1 VPQVNRGVKWAFPR
15 CGALPDGSWVTEH
28 DPELAF
34 PVGHRFFWYEFKSS
48 AQDFAVMYLACFC
61 GEAGPRTIFTILA
74 CEGYR
79 IQVFSHL
86 PNEAEVLFRPLS
98 QFEVVA
104 AQKRLAPQ
112 HLLQNA
118 AKGGFPDEITLKQLP
133 REGGGAAQALGQ
145 PPAAAAPFPTTAS
158 AVRAF
163 TLLVDSSDTALL
175 PGKKRCQCQAANVEQ
190 LRLAIQSQLNL
201 SCTITVLVF
210 DGDFEEWVEFDNLDD
225 LPEKA
230 KVRVERQPDHLQL
243 QPAPQPLSQA
253 TMAAAQQELVGSC
266 ALFLSACA
274 GLLYGSLTAHV
285 HLLSCSFCGPR
296 QRRARRAGGAP
307 GRNGSVHAEEGG
319 NFGSGN

>member
-1 VPQVNRGVKWAFPR
+1 VRLVPQVNRGVKWAFPR

-28 DPELAF
+28 DPESAF

-133 REGGGAAQALGQ
+133 REGGGASQALGQ
-145 PPAAAAPFPTTAS
+145 PLAAAAPCPTTAS

-163 TLLVDSSDTALL
+163 TLLVDSSDTALV

-210 DGDFEEWVEFDNLDD
+210 DGDFEEWVEFDSLDD

-230 KVRVERQPDHLQL
+230 KVRVDRQPGHLQ
-243 QPAPQPLSQA
+243 PQSQA
-253 TMAAAQQELVGSC
+253 TTAAAQQELVGSC
-266 ALFLSACA
+266 AVFLSAS
-274 GLLYGSLTAHV
+274 LLYGSLTA
-285 HLLSCSFCGPR
+285 CRFCVS
-296 QRRARRAGGAP
+296 AAVSAGHGLPPPPSQQASQAVSTIAQLAAAIGECAP
-307 GRNGSVHAEEGG
+307 
-319 NFGSGN
+319 

>member
-1 VPQVNRGVKWAFPR
+1 
-15 CGALPDGSWVTEH
+15 
-28 DPELAF
+28 
-34 PVGHRFFWYEFKSS
+34 
-48 AQDFAVMYLACFC
+48 
-61 GEAGPRTIFTILA
+61 
-74 CEGYR
+74 
-79 IQVFSHL
+79 
-86 PNEAEVLFRPLS
+86 
-98 QFEVVA
+98 VA

-163 TLLVDSSDTALL
+163 TLLVDSSDTALV

-210 DGDFEEWVEFDNLDD
+210 DGDFEEWVGFDSLDD

-230 KVRVERQPDHLQL
+230 KVRVDRQPGHLQ
-243 QPAPQPLSQA
+243 PQSQA
-253 TMAAAQQELVGSC
+253 TTAAAQQELVGSC

-274 GLLYGSLTAHV
+274 GLLYGSLTTHV

-307 GRNGSVHAEEGG
+307 GRNGSVRGQEGG
-319 NFGSGN
+319 TSGSRN

>member
-1 VPQVNRGVKWAFPR
+1 VRLVPQVNRGVKWAFPR
-15 CGALPDGSWVTEH
+15 CGALPDGSWVAEH
-28 DPELAF
+28 DPESAF

-118 AKGGFPDEITLKQLP
+118 TKGGFPDEITLQQLP

-145 PPAAAAPFPTTAS
+145 PPAASAPFPAAVSAGHANGGLGEQAALQAAMAASMAKKAAPPVSSS
-158 AVRAF
+158 AVHV
-163 TLLVDSSDTALL
+163 LMALY
-175 PGKKRCQCQAANVEQ
+175 RY
-190 LRLAIQSQLNL
+190 RY
-201 SCTITVLVF
+201 
-210 DGDFEEWVEFDNLDD
+210 
-225 LPEKA
+225 
-230 KVRVERQPDHLQL
+230 RVPIE
-243 QPAPQPLSQA
+243 
-253 TMAAAQQELVGSC
+253 
-266 ALFLSACA
+266 
-274 GLLYGSLTAHV
+274 
-285 HLLSCSFCGPR
+285 
-296 QRRARRAGGAP
+296 
-307 GRNGSVHAEEGG
+307 
-319 NFGSGN
+319 